1 MRPKHRVCHFSSVH
15 HVWDTRVFYRECI
28 SLAKEFDVTLIAIGE
43 DGSYTREGVKVIAIA
58 KPKNF
63 FERFFYTVFKV
74 FILAVKQDAQIYHI
88 HDAEMVPFGIIL
100 SLLGKSVIYDIHE
113 NTHDDILL
121 KPWIRPNI
129 RMLLAK
135 SYNALLWLGSKFL
148 HYIVVV
154 ADPRFLPKFFVN
166 EKNATIIQNFAN
178 PDDFLP
184 FVVKDRAALDAHHLF
199 YVGMIRDMYY
209 DIDPVLKALV
219 LLKAKGFVCHLH
231 LVGYLGAGKQ
241 MDFEKLDFW
250 EEIKDQVTF
259 YGFMETHL
267 AYEISK
273 KCKVGLCIKNQ
284 PNSMLVSHERKLFEY
299 MCIGLP
305 SIYCDANIY
314 KDLSAYAEIGIAVN
328 LEHAEEIS
336 NAIFSLLTNPSKLNE
351 FSRNNLSLA
360 RDYFNWQFEEKKLH
374 QLYYHILRK

>member
-1 MRPKHRVCHFSSVH
+1 
-15 HVWDTRVFYRECI
+15 
-28 SLAKEFDVTLIAIGE
+28 LAKEFDVTLIAIGE
-43 DGSYTREGVKVIAIA
+43 EGCFNKNGVKVISVP
-58 KPKNF
+58 KPASF
-63 FERFFYTVFKV
+63 LLRFFYTIFKV
-74 FILAVKQDAQIYHI
+74 FIFAVKQDAQIYHI
-88 HDAEMVPFGIIL
+88 HDAEMVPFGIVL
-100 SLLGKSVIYDIHE
+100 SLLGKPVIYDIHE

-135 SYNALLWLGSKFL
+135 AYNGLLWLGSKFL

-154 ADPRFLPKFFVN
+154 ADPKFLPKFFV
-166 EKNATIIQNFAN
+166 EEENATIIQNFAN

-184 FVVKDRAALDAHHLF
+184 FVVTDRAALEGHHLF

-209 DIDPVLKALV
+209 DVDPVLKALV
-219 LLKAKGFVCHLH
+219 LLKKKGFVCHLH
-231 LVGYLGAGKQ
+231 LVGYVGAGKK
-241 MDFEKLDFW
+241 MDLEKLDFW

-273 KCKVGLCIKNQ
+273 KCKIGLCIKNQ

-305 SIYCDANIY
+305 SIFCDANIY
-314 KDLSAYAEIGIAVN
+314 KDLSNDGEIGLAVDLQN
-328 LEHAEEIS
+328 SEAIS
-336 NAIFSLLTNPSKLNE
+336 EALFLLLSDKLKLNE
-351 FSRNNLSLA
+351 FSFNNLSLA
-360 RDYFNWQFEEKKLH
+360 QNKFNWQFEEEKLH
-374 QLYYHILRK
+374 QLYYQILLK

>member
-43 DGSYTREGVKVIAIA
+43 EGSYTREGVKVIAIA

-135 SYNALLWLGSKFL
+135 AYNALLWLGSKFL

-154 ADPRFLPKFFVN
+154 ADPR
-166 EKNATIIQNFAN
+166 
-178 PDDFLP
+178 
-184 FVVKDRAALDAHHLF
+184 
-199 YVGMIRDMYY
+199 
-209 DIDPVLKALV
+209 
-219 LLKAKGFVCHLH
+219 
-231 LVGYLGAGKQ
+231 
-241 MDFEKLDFW
+241 
-250 EEIKDQVTF
+250 
-259 YGFMETHL
+259 
-267 AYEISK
+267 
-273 KCKVGLCIKNQ
+273 
-284 PNSMLVSHERKLFEY
+284 
-299 MCIGLP
+299 
-305 SIYCDANIY
+305 
-314 KDLSAYAEIGIAVN
+314 
-328 LEHAEEIS
+328 
-336 NAIFSLLTNPSKLNE
+336 
-351 FSRNNLSLA
+351 
-360 RDYFNWQFEEKKLH
+360 
-374 QLYYHILRK
+374 